1 VTKKFNP
8 TQKINNESL
17 SKKTVEPNNK
27 AENNNDEK
35 VNFFSFA
42 GNFSTLAFIGIFL
55 ILMVLLW
62 WHTSQ
67 ELAHKNEI
75 IDDSKIAMEEPIID
89 SVRLDEETTTLST
102 LDSIEKIPNESL
114 KKLFLTFK
122 IGSTKEEVRNI
133 MGIPTAVYE

>member
-1 VTKKFNP
+1 MKKIFGWIFIIAGIGNIIRTIGMSSESAIGSEQKIGELFLFGIGFMVLGVWMVNSSGKGDKLEATDDIDNEPIKVTKKFNP
-8 TQKINNESL
+8 TQKINNESS

-67 ELAHKNEI
+67 
-75 IDDSKIAMEEPIID
+75 
-89 SVRLDEETTTLST
+89 
-102 LDSIEKIPNESL
+102 
-114 KKLFLTFK
+114 
-122 IGSTKEEVRNI
+122 
-133 MGIPTAVYE
+133 